1 MQQDIYILWD
11 ASHIWGLMAW
21 RAVRALGLSCRL
33 VKAQDIAQG
42 LLSGKMPALLLVP
55 GGTARLKAA
64 ALGSVGMEAIRQ
76 YVAEGGR
83 YLGFCGGAGL
93 GLSGSGGLG
102 LCPWTRAAYTD
113 RMQHL
118 VSGHILSTVAP
129 GHALCPNVSRDR
141 SVGTSVGANMSAA
154 GPGVSPARTDGYA
167 EISLPVWCPGRFAPQ
182 EGTDVEVLASYQRP
196 DADMCLAD
204 IPLASLPRD
213 IFSTWQAVYG
223 VNMHPDFLAGQP
235 CVLTGSFGKGRYV
248 LSYSHL
254 ETPDSPQANGWLA
267 HILRELAGLEVAAPR
282 VPVWDVDNLPV
293 LWPVNA
299 DTAPLHAARAASG
312 QFMALGAEHM
322 LLFRRTP
329 WLHGWRTGI
338 PGAALNNLH
347 AALGTALSLEPG
359 EAALAFW
366 RERKDHVARILP
378 LFVQGVE
385 GYLLAE
391 RLATTLSSTLP
402 DVVDRRGLRVQ
413 REALFGQPMEGG
425 GLYQELL
432 EVADELVFLLGENST
447 VPR

>member
-1 MQQDIYILWD
+1 
-11 ASHIWGLMAW
+11 MAW
-21 RAVRALGLSCRL
+21 RAVRALGLPCRL
-33 VKAQDIAQG
+33 VKTQEIAQG
-42 LLSGKMPALLLVP
+42 LLSGKTPALLLVP

-64 ALGSVGMEAIRQ
+64 ALGTLGMEALRE

-93 GLSGSGGLG
+93 GLSDDGGLG

-118 VSGHILSTVAP
+118 VSGHILSSFAPEHPLCPAVSTKVAAAVTGASTSETKTETEK
-129 GHALCPNVSRDR
+129 GHASSLL
-141 SVGTSVGANMSAA
+141 
-154 GPGVSPARTDGYA
+154 
-167 EISLPVWCPGRFAPQ
+167 SLPVWWPGRFAPQ
-182 EGTDVEVLASYQRP
+182 APQLGQEVEVLASYQRP
-196 DADMCLAD
+196 DVDMCLAD
-204 IPLASLPRD
+204 IPLASLPQN

-223 VNMHPDFLAGQP
+223 VNMRADFLTGQP
-235 CVLTGSFGKGRYV
+235 CVLAGSFGKGRYV

-254 ETPDSPQANGWLA
+254 ETPDSPQANAWLA
-267 HILRELAGLEVAAPR
+267 HILRELAGLEAVAPR
-282 VPVWDVDNLPV
+282 IGVWDVDALPV
-293 LWPVNA
+293 LWPINA
-299 DTAPLHAARAASG
+299 DTAPLHAAREATG
-312 QFMALGAEHM
+312 RLMALGTEHM

-338 PGAALNNLH
+338 PGAALNNVH
-347 AALGTALSLEPG
+347 AALATALSLEPNP
-359 EAALAFW
+359 AALAFW
-366 RERKDHVARILP
+366 KEHREHMARILP

-391 RLATTLSSTLP
+391 RLATTLNSSLRPGP

-432 EVADELVFLLGENST
+432 EMADELVFLLA
-447 VPR
+447 